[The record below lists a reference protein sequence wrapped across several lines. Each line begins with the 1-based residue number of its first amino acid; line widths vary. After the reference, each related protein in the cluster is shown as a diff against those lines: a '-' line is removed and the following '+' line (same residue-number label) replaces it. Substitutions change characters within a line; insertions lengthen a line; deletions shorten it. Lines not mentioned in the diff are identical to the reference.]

1 MNMVVH
7 ISWLL
12 VAVLGATPQVASAVT
27 DAAQNNL
34 TAGKMDPI
42 HPQPKPVAP
51 HPACRSVVRSGDHL
65 ESDPFAPLN
74 DLVASLRAKVLD
86 PIDLTFQ
93 PYAGWTYQHATKV
106 RPNYPSARSALWYG
120 WAGHWRLWQDQADY
134 GQIVYEAGGN
144 TGLGD
149 STYPYLGEALGN
161 PDYINN
167 ILVADRMALWMLY
180 WQQTFFDKSLTVSV
194 GKYEDQIFFD
204 QNTIAYNPVTGFLA
218 ENFNEQIVM
227 PFPNYAFGGNME
239 WKITDD
245 VTLRGGVMNAN
256 SAGNTKG
263 FDGLAANQLFTT
275 AELDLTVHPEI
286 NGAARLGHWR
296 ITPWYNSMENPAGP
310 GQANGW
316 GICLNMDQRVA
327 DNVSIFGRL
336 GWGENDATRSNFAV
350 STGFAVNEPFGL
362 RHHHMGLA
370 FEYAK
375 ITQIGRA
382 EVGLPLVPGEQYLLE
397 WYWRVELT
405 NSFDAGPVIQVL
417 RDRGAGVDTSVIWG
431 FRTSWSY

>member
-1 MNMVVH
+1 MR
-7 ISWLL
+7 ILLLL
-12 VAVLGATPQVASAVT
+12 VVAIVSVSAASAAT
-27 DAAQNNL
+27 DGAKGHITAA
-34 TAGKMDPI
+34 KMDPI
-42 HPQPKPVAP
+42 HPELNPVEH
-51 HPACRSVVRSGDHL
+51 HPASRSVLRPTDELGSG
-65 ESDPFAPLN
+65 PFAPLN
-74 DLVASLRAKVLD
+74 DVVASLRTKLLD

-106 RPNYPSARSALWYG
+106 RPNYPSARSTIWYG
-120 WAGHWRLWQDQADY
+120 WAGHWRLWHDDDDY

-167 ILVADRMALWMLY
+167 ILVADRMALYMLY
-180 WQQTFFDKSLTVSV
+180 WQQTFFEKSLTLSI

-204 QNTIAYNPVTGFLA
+204 QNTIAYNLVTGFLA

-227 PFPNYAFGGNME
+227 PFPNYAFGGNLK
-239 WKITDD
+239 WKLSED
-245 VTLRGGVMNAN
+245 VALRGGVMNAD

-275 AELDLTVHPEI
+275 AELDLTVRPEI
-286 NGAARLGHWR
+286 GGTERLGHWR
-296 ITPWYNSMENPAGP
+296 ITPWYNTMENPAGP
-310 GQANGW
+310 GNANGW
-316 GICLNMDQRVA
+316 GICLNMDQRIA

-336 GWGENDATRSNFAV
+336 GWGEKQATRSNFAF
-350 STGFAVNEPFGL
+350 STGFAIDEPFGL
-362 RHHHMGLA
+362 RHHHVGFA

-375 ITQIGRA
+375 ITEIGRA

-397 WYWRVELT
+397 WYWRVDLT

-417 RDRGAGVDTSVIWG
+417 RDTVAGIDTSVIWG